1 MFFVIVGVILIVM
14 NLLGVGFAANWTWTL
29 GGDLWKFAAPF
40 VLATLWWAYADMSG
54 LNKRREMDKM
64 DAKRQ
69 ARRDDNMAA
78 LGTGDKKKRRR

>member
-14 NLLGVGFAANWTWTL
+14 NLLGIGFAASWTWTL
-29 GGDLWKFAAPF
+29 GGDLWKFATPF
-40 VLATLWWAYADMSG
+40 VLATLWWAYADKSG

-64 DAKRQ
+64 EAKRQ

-78 LGTGDKKKRRR
+78 LGMGDKKKRR